1 MPKKDAA
8 AIRARAIGFHNA
20 FTVFRNVFRFYVLSF
35 ENHTKLITINFKMK
49 KLFTTFLFLFII
61 TQNYSQNKNSET
73 RQFIENAEIMKI
85 NKDWNVKAEFTTGL
99 KEVLV
104 FFPVE
109 AINLKSNNK
118 IKALQV
124 EMALTDN
131 YFKSSWIDL
140 NEVDEFILF
149 IEQYVIPNL
158 KDKTEK
164 NQSTTYTFNSKEIT
178 FSFYIQNTSRRISI
192 YLKDNGIT
200 DYRHYFWTES
210 QVSKIPE
217 LLTMLKAIK

>member
-1 MPKKDAA
+1 
-8 AIRARAIGFHNA
+8 
-20 FTVFRNVFRFYVLSF
+20 
-35 ENHTKLITINFKMK
+35 MK
-49 KLFTTFLFLFII
+49 KIFSIFLLLFVI
-61 TQNYSQNKNSET
+61 TQNYSQDKNSLT
-73 RQFIENAEIMKI
+73 RQFIENAEITQI
-85 NKDWNVKAEFTTGL
+85 NKDWNIKAEFTTGL

-109 AINLKSNNK
+109 AIDLKSNKK
-118 IKALQV
+118 IKSLQV
-124 EMALTDN
+124 EMALAEN

-158 KDKTEK
+158 KDKTQK
-164 NQSTTYTFNSKEIT
+164 NQSTTYIFNSKEIT
-178 FSFYIQNTSRRISI
+178 FSFHIQNTSRRISI

-200 DYRHYFWTES
+200 DYRRYFWTES

-217 LLTMLKAIK
+217 LLTMLKEIK

>member
-1 MPKKDAA
+1 
-8 AIRARAIGFHNA
+8 
-20 FTVFRNVFRFYVLSF
+20 
-35 ENHTKLITINFKMK
+35 MK
-49 KLFTTFLFLFII
+49 KLFALFLLLSAI
-61 TQNYSQNKNSET
+61 TQNYSQNKNSDA
-73 RQFIENAEIMKI
+73 RQFIENAEIVQV
-85 NKDWNVKAEFTTGL
+85 NKDWNIKAEFTSGL

-109 AINLKSNNK
+109 AIDLKSNKK

-124 EMALTDN
+124 EMALTEN

-164 NQSTTYTFNSKEIT
+164 NQSTTYIFNSKEIT
-178 FSFYIQNTSRRISI
+178 FSFYIQKNSRRISI
-192 YLKDNGIT
+192 YLKDNGLT
-200 DYRHYFWTES
+200 DYRHYFWTET
-210 QVSKIPE
+210 QVGKIPE
-217 LLTMLKAIK
+217 LLKMLKEIK